1 MSRLVFTDKA
11 WADYTYWQTED
22 KKTLR
27 RINLLLKD
35 ISRSGFEGIG
45 KPEPL
50 KHNEQGKWSRRIDEE
65 NRLVYSIEN
74 GEIIIYQCKD
84 HYND

>member
-1 MSRLVFTDKA
+1 MSRLIFTEKA
-11 WADYTYWQTED
+11 WADYVYWQTED

-74 GEIIIYQCKD
+74 GEIIIYQCKE
-84 HYND
+84 HYSD